1 MAGLLIVYLL
11 VLNSDEGA
19 LILDE
24 AFGKERC
31 GAYIHVLELLLM
43 VENFCKQE
51 SHELLQL
58 KIIKTGIPYIMNTIK
73 EVLDRKDGQGW
84 KIPKFHLMTH
94 FADDVYRFGS
104 MRNFDSATGERN
116 HKTEVKDPAQHTQ
129 RRKDEFEMQ
138 TADRY
143 YENLLIQL
151 AGTDLGLTGYWDK
164 KIATEK
170 EDNVDKCQNIYYC
183 HEHKNLFKH
192 KDRRLQP
199 CDWKDETFKKQLIEL
214 CYALVQT
221 GHLNSPIRFFTQH
234 NRKSNIFRGDPDYKG
249 FPWYD
254 WAYVDWDGYDEPVPA
269 KIWLFMDLHDN
280 LNDSFWVGSSHIR
293 EKTSYAISHT
303 FEDAAGEKAHGIS
316 LLVDFG
322 EIMTKQNH
330 INSPELCLFCLDSIN
345 APCISVPYRT
355 VDNIITAKKWMIL
368 ASREK
373 WYNILLNHLT
383 EYFRKESIRMK
394 QLTK

>member
-183 HEHKNLFKH
+183 HKHKNLFKH

-221 GHLNSPIRFFTQH
+221 GHLNSPIRF
-234 NRKSNIFRGDPDYKG
+234 
-249 FPWYD
+249 
-254 WAYVDWDGYDEPVPA
+254 
-269 KIWLFMDLHDN
+269 LHDTIVN
-280 LNDSFWVGSSHIR
+280 QISSVVIRITKVFLGMIGHMLIGKDMMSLYQQSFYCSWILMIISMSHFGWVAVISKRKLATQYHIHL
-293 EKTSYAISHT
+293 KMQPVKKHT
-303 FEDAAGEKAHGIS
+303 
-316 LLVDFG
+316 V
-322 EIMTKQNH
+322 
-330 INSPELCLFCLDSIN
+330 
-345 APCISVPYRT
+345 
-355 VDNIITAKKWMIL
+355 
-368 ASREK
+368 
-373 WYNILLNHLT
+373 
-383 EYFRKESIRMK
+383 
-394 QLTK
+394 